1 MSRKSDTEGRAT
13 EILGPVIEDMGY
25 ELVYVRFLAERGRPI
40 LRFFIDKPGGV
51 GIDDCERVS
60 REIDTIIEVEE
71 VVSGSY
77 VLEVSSPGLDRPLFG
92 PADYVRFEGKLAK
105 VKTSEP
111 IGGNKVFRGRI
122 TSPTDEGFTL
132 VPDDAGENVFID
144 YSRVVKANLEVE
156 F

>member
-1 MSRKSDTEGRAT
+1 LSRKSDTESRAAQV
-13 EILGPVIEDMGY
+13 IGPVIEDMGY
-25 ELVYVRFLAERGRPI
+25 EFVYVRFLTERGRPI

-60 REIDTIIEVEE
+60 REIDTVIEVEE

-92 PADYVRFEGKLAK
+92 PPDYIRFDGSLVK
-105 VKTSEP
+105 VKTAAP
-111 IGGNKVFRGRI
+111 GGGSTVIKGRI
-122 TSPTDEGFTL
+122 KSPIEEGFTL
-132 VPDDAGENVFID
+132 APLDGGEEVFIN
-144 YSRVVKANLEVE
+144 YSQVKKANLEVE